1 MRSLQ
6 TLARNCART
15 LPLPPPVIFLFL
27 RILRVQSVGLRVS
40 SLGWELRISS
50 GDPHYRSTQ
59 QAPVSPALV
68 CVVSIADRDLVFQ

>member
-50 GDPHYRSTQ
+50 GDPPVDAAGAGLAGSRVCGLDRRS
-59 QAPVSPALV
+59 
-68 CVVSIADRDLVFQ
+68 